1 MKTPFSLFINSPDGH
16 SYSVPV
22 TEGML
27 VSELRALVDER
38 TLPPQTPW
46 RLTSASRLLDDNQT
60 LEFYRLGHGN
70 TITISGQI
78 RGGGGPNSSKGGCW
92 AHAQWQD
99 DTGHQRQWTDPAGA
113 RTQWL
118 RWDSWNLWNWGSA
131 TNDWRG
137 TVRHSMMKVSI
148 EP

>member
-1 MKTPFSLFINSPDGH
+1 MDSDGDSDTGGPGEDTLDIDPDGWQGRGGRARRGKTPFSLFINSPDGH

-27 VSELRALVDER
+27 VSELRALVEER
-38 TLPPQTPW
+38 TPPLQTPW

-70 TITISGQI
+70 TITVSGQI

-99 DTGHQRQWTDPAGA
+99 DTEHQRQWTDPAGA
-113 RTQWL
+113 RT
-118 RWDSWNLWNWGSA
+118 
-131 TNDWRG
+131 
-137 TVRHSMMKVSI
+137 
-148 EP
+148 